1 MDLVCES
8 TIERSVALHFNPRFT
23 DLMIVRNSMTAGQW
37 DQEEREGA
45 ITIAPGGDFNV
56 EFLCQD
62 EGYKASLLSF
72 CMKEITI
79 SWY

>member
-8 TIERSVALHFNPRFT
+8 TTERTVALHFNPRFT

-45 ITIAPGGDFNV
+45 ITISPGGDFNV

-62 EGYKASLLSF
+62 EGYKASL
-72 CMKEITI
+72 KG
-79 SWY
+79 